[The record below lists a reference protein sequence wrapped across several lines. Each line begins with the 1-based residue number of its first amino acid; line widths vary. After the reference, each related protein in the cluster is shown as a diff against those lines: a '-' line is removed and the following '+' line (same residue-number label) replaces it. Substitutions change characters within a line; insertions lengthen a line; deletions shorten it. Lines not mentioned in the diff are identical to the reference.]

1 MKLTII
7 NYGAGNVFS
16 VKAAFQ
22 RLGIEPL
29 LSNDIGEI
37 QSSDLVLFPGVGH
50 AEAAMLQLKETK
62 LDLIIPA
69 LKQPVLGVCL
79 GMQLMCE
86 STEEGNVKGLNI
98 FNEVR
103 VKKFDDNL
111 KVPHMGWNEIGETKG
126 ILSELIDPV
135 YFIHSY
141 FAPINEF
148 TTAQTHYPTA
158 FSAAMEKDNFIGC
171 QFHPEKSGEIGE
183 EILTRFLSLK
193 K

>member
-37 QSSDLVLFPGVGH
+37 QSSDLVIFPGVGH
-50 AEAAMLQLKETK
+50 AEAAMIQLKESK

-126 ILSELIDPV
+126 ILSGLIDPV

-141 FAPINEF
+141 YAPENEY
-148 TTAQTHYPTA
+148 TIAKTLYPTA

-183 EILTRFLSLK
+183 EILRRFLSLK

>member
-29 LSNDIGEI
+29 LSNDIVEI
-37 QSSDLVLFPGVGH
+37 QSSDLVIFPGVGH
-50 AEAAMLQLKETK
+50 AEAAMIQLKESK

-86 STEEGNVKGLNI
+86 STEEGDVQGLNI
-98 FNEVR
+98 FNDVR
-103 VKKFDDNL
+103 VMKFDDNL

-126 ILSELIDPV
+126 ILSGLIEPV

-141 FAPINEF
+141 FAPVNEF
-148 TTAQTHYPTA
+148 TIAQTLYPIA

-183 EILTRFLSLK
+183 KILTRFLSLK